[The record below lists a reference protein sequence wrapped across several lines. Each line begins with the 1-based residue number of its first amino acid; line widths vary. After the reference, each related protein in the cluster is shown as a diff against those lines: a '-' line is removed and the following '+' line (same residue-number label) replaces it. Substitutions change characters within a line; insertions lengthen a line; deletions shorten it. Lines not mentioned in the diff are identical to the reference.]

1 MRTSIVPVI
10 LLLMSLFAGNAVAS
24 PDIQVWTAEKGARV
38 YFVQNMMLPMVDVRI
53 VFDAAGARDG
63 DKPGLAVLTNGL
75 LAEGAAGKDAQ
86 QLAESFESVGA
97 QLDNDSLRD
106 MAYLG
111 VRTLTEEQYMRA
123 AINTLTDVLTRP
135 DFPEDAFNREL
146 ARMKVALKASKQSPS
161 DIASKA
167 FYKAVYGDHPYAS
180 PTDGTEESLEQ
191 ITLDDIKA
199 FYNSHYVANN
209 AVIAIVGAVDRSKAE
224 EIADTLLE
232 NLPSGEK
239 PDPLP
244 VVQADIS
251 PKTIKI
257 DFPSRQS
264 HIYVGQPGMKRTDED
279 YFKLYV
285 ANHPFGGSGFASR
298 LVQVVR
304 EDHALAY
311 SVHSYFSPMR
321 ELGPFTMGLQTKAE
335 QTDEA
340 LSIIRS
346 ELKNY
351 IKEGPDND
359 EFEASVSNITGS
371 FPLNFDSNSKLL
383 GYLALI
389 GFYDLPLDY
398 LDTYVDKIRDIDLDD
413 VREVLQRR
421 LQPDSMVTVIV
432 GNGNGVNQKD
442 NQVSTAANE

>member
-1 MRTSIVPVI
+1 MRTSWSTAV
-10 LLLMSLFAGNAVAS
+10 LLLLNLLAGNAMAL
-24 PDIQVWTAEKGARV
+24 PDIQTWTSDKGARV
-38 YFVQNMMLPMVDVRI
+38 FFVQSMMLPMVDVRV

-63 DKPGLAVLTNGL
+63 GKPGLAILTNGL

-97 QLDNDSLRD
+97 QLENDSLRD
-106 MAYLG
+106 MAYVG
-111 VRTLTEEQYMRA
+111 VRTLTEEQYLRM
-123 AINTLTDVLTRP
+123 AINTLADVLTRP
-135 DFPEDAFNREL
+135 DFPEEAFDREL

-167 FYKAVYGDHPYAS
+167 FYKAVYGDHPYAK
-180 PTDGTEESLEQ
+180 PVDGTEESLEQ

-199 FYNSHYVANN
+199 FYDKYYVVNN

-224 EIADTLLE
+224 EIANTLVT
-232 NLPSGEK
+232 NLAPGEK
-239 PDPLP
+239 PAPLP
-244 VVQADIS
+244 AVQEIIS
-251 PKTIKI
+251 SNTIKI

-264 HIYVGQPGMKRTDED
+264 HIYIGQPGMKRVDDD

-298 LVQVVR
+298 LMQVVR
-304 EDHALAY
+304 EDRGLAY

-321 ELGPFTMGLQTKAE
+321 ELGPFAMGLQTKAE

-340 LSIIRS
+340 LSILRS
-346 ELKNY
+346 ELKDY
-351 IKEGPDND
+351 VKEGPDED
-359 EFEASVSNITGS
+359 EFEASISNITGG

-389 GFYDLPLDY
+389 GFYGLPLDY
-398 LDTYVDKIRDIDLDD
+398 LDTYIDKIRSVDLDD
-413 VREVLQRR
+413 VKDVLQRR
-421 LQPDSMVTVIV
+421 LHPDAMVTVIV
-432 GNGNGVNQKD
+432 GNGNGVNQND
-442 NQVSTAANE
+442 SQVNTAVNE